1 MEYLILIVTLA
12 GIVFGADWLV
22 AGAVSIARR
31 FRVSDFVIGAA
42 IVGIGTSMPELVVS
56 FFGAIKGNADVA
68 IGNVVGS
75 NIFNVL
81 GILGVTALF
90 FPIAIDKQ
98 NMTFEIPLCIAVS
111 VLVTLLAFNFFDGTP
126 AVLGRLDGL
135 VLILLFAGFMW
146 YSFARDKKE
155 KGERALHEARSEEA
169 IRREGERAPHD
180 AGVIGD
186 PAEAIRQEE
195 KTPLWWAIAKVI
207 GGLAVLIVS
216 CDLFV
221 ENAVAVAR
229 SFGVNDAFISLT
241 LIACGTSLPELA
253 ASVVAAFKK
262 NTQLALGNIV
272 GSNIFNILLILGLSS
287 QVMPLTSAGITWVD
301 YVVMIAAATVP
312 LLFGFK
318 GKIGRVGG
326 LLMVAS
332 FVLYTWYLLM
342 GQG

>member
-56 FFGAIKGNADVA
+56 FVGAIKGNADVA

-90 FPIAIDKQ
+90 FPIAIDRK

-111 VLVTLLAFNFFDGTP
+111 VILTLLALNFFNGTP
-126 AVLGRLDGL
+126 ATIGRVDGI
-135 VLILLFAGFMW
+135 ILLLLFVGYMW
-146 YSFARDKKE
+146 YSFARDKQNTTDEAPVETKE
-155 KGERALHEARSEEA
+155 PILALWVALLK
-169 IRREGERAPHD
+169 I
-180 AGVIGD
+180 V
-186 PAEAIRQEE
+186 
-195 KTPLWWAIAKVI
+195 
-207 GGLAVLIVS
+207 GGLALLITS
-216 CDLFV
+216 CDFFV
-221 ENAVAVAR
+221 DNAIVIAK
-229 SFGVNDAFISLT
+229 SWGVSDAIISLT

-253 ASVVAAFKK
+253 ASVAAACKK

-272 GSNIFNILLILGLSS
+272 GSNIFNILLILGVSS
-287 QVMPLTSAGITWVD
+287 QVMPLVSADITLVD
-301 YVVMIAAATVP
+301 YAVMIAAAAFP

-318 GKIGRVGG
+318 GKIGRIGG
-326 LLMVAS
+326 AVMLLC
-332 FVLYTWYLLM
+332 FVLYTWYLIA
-342 GQG
+342 

>member
-90 FPIAIDKQ
+90 FPIVIDRQ

-111 VLVTLLAFNFFDGTP
+111 VIVTLLAFNFFDGSP

-146 YSFARDKKE
+146 YSFVRDKKE
-155 KGERALHEARSEEA
+155 QGVGQESNEE
-169 IRREGERAPHD
+169 IE
-180 AGVIGD
+180 
-186 PAEAIRQEE
+186 QEDR
-195 KTPLWWAIAKVI
+195 TPLWWAIAKVI

-221 ENAVAVAR
+221 DNAVAVAR

-272 GSNIFNILLILGLSS
+272 GSNIFNILLILGVSS
-287 QVMPLTSAGITWVD
+287 QVMPLTSVGITWVD
-301 YVVMIAAATVP
+301 YVVMIAAAIVP

-342 GQG
+342 GQ

>member
-1 MEYLILIVTLA
+1 MEYLILVVTLV

-22 AGAVSIARR
+22 AGSVSIARR

-81 GILGVTALF
+81 GILGVTAMC
-90 FPIAIDKQ
+90 FPVAIDKQ
-98 NMTFEIPLCIAVS
+98 NMRFEIPLCIAVS
-111 VLVTLLAFNFFDGTP
+111 MIVMLLAFNFFDGTP
-126 AVLGRLDGL
+126 AVLGRLDGW

-146 YSFARDKKE
+146 YSFVRDKKE
-155 KGERALHEARSEEA
+155 RADEAIEIKDEEA
-169 IRREGERAPHD
+169 IGQEGKK
-180 AGVIGD
+180 V
-186 PAEAIRQEE
+186 
-195 KTPLWWAIAKVI
+195 LWWAIAKVI

-221 ENAVAVAR
+221 DNAVAVAR

-253 ASVVAAFKK
+253 ASMVAAFKK

-272 GSNIFNILLILGLSS
+272 GSNIFNILLILGVSS
-287 QVMPLTSAGITWVD
+287 QVMPLTSVGITWVD

-342 GQG
+342 NQV

>member
-81 GILGVTALF
+81 GILGLTALF
-90 FPIAIDKQ
+90 FPIVIDRQ

-111 VLVTLLAFNFFDGTP
+111 VLVTLLAFNFFDGSP
-126 AVLGRLDGL
+126 AVLGRLDGW

-146 YSFARDKKE
+146 YSFARDKKDT
-155 KGERALHEARSEEA
+155 S
-169 IRREGERAPHD
+169 ERAPHD
-180 AGVIGD
+180 AGVIGA
-186 PAEAIRQEE
+186 PAEAIRREGEE
-195 KTPLWWAIAKVI
+195 AMDTTPLWWAIAKVI

-272 GSNIFNILLILGLSS
+272 GSNIFNILLILGVSS
-287 QVMPLTSAGITWVD
+287 QVMPLTSVGITWVD

-342 GQG
+342 VQ

>member
-1 MEYLILIVTLA
+1 MSYLILIISLV
-12 GIVFGADWLV
+12 GIVFGAEFLV
-22 AGAVSIARR
+22 AGSVSVARR
-31 FRVSDFVIGAA
+31 YRVSDFVIGAA

-90 FPIAIDKQ
+90 FPIVIDRQ

-111 VLVTLLAFNFFDGTP
+111 VIVTLLAFNFFDGTP
-126 AVLGRLDGL
+126 AVLGRLDGW

-146 YSFARDKKE
+146 YSFVRDKKE
-155 KGERALHEARSEEA
+155 QGVGQESNEE
-169 IRREGERAPHD
+169 IE
-180 AGVIGD
+180 
-186 PAEAIRQEE
+186 QEDR
-195 KTPLWWAIAKVI
+195 TPLWWAIAKVI

-221 ENAVAVAR
+221 DNAVAVAR

-241 LIACGTSLPELA
+241 FIACGTSLPELA

-272 GSNIFNILLILGLSS
+272 GSNIFNILLILGVSS
-287 QVMPLTSAGITWVD
+287 QVMPLTCRGITLVD
-301 YVVMIAAATVP
+301 YMVMIAAAIVP

-318 GKIGRVGG
+318 GKIDRVGG

-342 GQG
+342 GQ